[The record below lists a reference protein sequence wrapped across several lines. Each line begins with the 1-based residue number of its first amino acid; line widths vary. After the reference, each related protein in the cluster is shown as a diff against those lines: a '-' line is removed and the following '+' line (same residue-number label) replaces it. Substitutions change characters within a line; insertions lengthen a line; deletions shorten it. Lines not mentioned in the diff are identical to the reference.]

1 MFGQK
6 QQLESMDTSFIFLWD
21 KLLLQ
26 GQAILRQQSSSMCAK
41 LNVIAK
47 CQEFRQKKETLI
59 QKLNAF
65 KARNQHQLHWMKIYI
80 CLGLY
85 PRDEFRKPEE
95 TILYN
100 IYQPCH
106 HYRKGERFM
115 CARLIVVFQMGCQK
129 KLLWGTIRF
138 WKVGRERCEK
148 VNEVPSGH

>member
-1 MFGQK
+1 MAILMRRTKACFSLALTPFDDKTAQCLDK
-6 QQLESMDTSFIFLWD
+6 SSSLKAWTRPSFPSETNCST
-21 KLLLQ
+21 LQ

-59 QKLNAF
+59 QNLNAF

-106 HYRKGERFM
+106 HSRKGERFI
-115 CARLIVVFQMGCQK
+115 CVQGWL
-129 KLLWGTIRF
+129 
-138 WKVGRERCEK
+138 
-148 VNEVPSGH
+148 